1 MMGWRTGG
9 DLFSRSSISVETPA
23 VNLPSTISID
33 SFVLTVSLD
42 GTKVFRRVYWSALH
56 QGLKLAIFYDVHVP
70 ANRLLGVPIPNC
82 CLNDAAFVLLS
93 HFDVFGN
100 RDGNGPREQ
109 QLLRLGLKGLSFL
122 LLQSVTAMRSS
133 SDWCTGDKVG

>member
-33 SFVLTVSLD
+33 GFVLTVSLD
-42 GTKVFRRVYWSALH
+42 DIKVFRRVYWCALH

-82 CLNDAAFVLLS
+82 FLNDAAFVLLP
-93 HFDVFGN
+93 HFDVFCN
-100 RDGNGPREQ
+100 RDGKRPQGAAASQAGPQGSKLPSASKRYSDAQ
-109 QLLRLGLKGLSFL
+109 Q
-122 LLQSVTAMRSS
+122 
-133 SDWCTGDKVG
+133 